1 MHFSLYMGSE
11 RWESRTG
18 FSLAILCFLSVFV
31 APLTSWAA
39 DILFSK
45 DVRPILEQK
54 CLTWPRC
61 RHSNVEPRPSHARRH
76 A

>member
-31 APLTSWAA
+31 APLTSQAA
-39 DILFSK
+39 DVLFSK
-45 DVRPILEQK
+45 DVRPILEPEL
-54 CLTWPRC
+54 CTAGAPG
-61 RHSNVEPRPSHARRH
+61 EG
-76 A
+76 